1 MAHTNWHAVA
11 LKALEVT
18 SPDGNPSNSDVLN
31 PVSSFLN
38 KAADVVIGGYIDL
51 ACAVDIPKH
60 TRAIFGESI
69 EDKKSRE
76 RVEAILRGPNS

>member
-1 MAHTNWHAVA
+1 MAQTNWHAVA

-38 KAADVVIGGYIDL
+38 KTADVVIGGYIQFVGVDL
-51 ACAVDIPKH
+51 GNYRK
-60 TRAIFGESI
+60 AIFGESRADI
-69 EDKKSRE
+69 EHRKRF
-76 RVEAILRGPNS
+76 EAIINRSNS